1 MRFYTRFLSLIVAM
15 PLLLA
20 GSATW
25 NPQPWLGDLAQ
36 IRTAIDRDYP
46 NRDWLITER
55 EVSLDKWF
63 DRAADAI
70 SNGASDDDA
79 RRALD
84 ALIKRFNDGHL
95 ELEWPRPK
103 TDAPSGSSSLLP
115 PPPTSVAEFCA
126 ARGFDARQVS
136 IGTAAAMRGYV
147 SSLGGEFATG
157 SVRVGRYQVGI
168 LRIGVF
174 SPLGYPN
181 LCIQAVASAKVAI
194 DQPCNEACED
204 KLLKSAHNLMTRELM
219 ASVERLKRSGAQV
232 LLIDLTRNGG
242 GTDWAEAA
250 ARVVSPVPLKSAPVQ
265 VIRSPAWAARWR
277 ALASNLRS
285 DGALAL
291 ANKADALARGLEP
304 CSQPACTRLAPA
316 GFASGLLAQASP
328 GDFAGKAWGPEVFG
342 PSQFP
347 YRERVWKGPLV
358 VLVDAETWS
367 AAEQVA
373 ALIQDNNAGVVMGE
387 RTGGAGCGHM
397 YGNQS
402 IVLSHS
408 EAKLSI
414 PNCARLRRDGSNEV
428 GGIIPD
434 VPTGVRW
441 SDGPRIAGRITYEK
455 FPEAIA
461 KAKRLR

>member
-1 MRFYTRFLSLIVAM
+1 MRSYTRFLALFVAL
-15 PLLLA
+15 PLVLA
-20 GSATW
+20 GSAPW

-63 DRAADAI
+63 DRAADSIA
-70 SNGASDDDA
+70 NGASDDDA
-79 RRALD
+79 RWALD

-95 ELEWPRPK
+95 ELEWPRPQ
-103 TDAPSGSSSLLP
+103 TDAPSGSSSLPP
-115 PPPTSVAEFCA
+115 PPPTSVTEFCA

-136 IGTAAAMRGYV
+136 TGTAAAMPGYV
-147 SSLGGEFATG
+147 TAPGGEFATG
-157 SVRVGRYQVGI
+157 SMRVGRQQVGV
-168 LRIGVF
+168 LRIGAF

-181 LCIQAVASAKVAI
+181 LCVQAVALAKIEI
-194 DQPCNEACED
+194 DQPCDEACED
-204 KLLKSAHNLMTRELM
+204 RLLTQTQNLMTRELM
-219 ASVERLKRSGAQV
+219 AAVERLKRTGAQV

-250 ARVVSPVPLKSAPVQ
+250 ARVISPVPLQSAPVY
-265 VIRSPAWAARWR
+265 VMRSPAWVERWR
-277 ALASNLRS
+277 ALASKLHS

-304 CSQPACTRLAPA
+304 CSQPACTRLASA

-328 GDFAGKAWGPEVFG
+328 GDFAGKAWGAEVFG

-347 YRERVWKGPLV
+347 YQERVWQGPLV
-358 VLVDAETWS
+358 VLVDGQTWS
-367 AAEQVA
+367 AAEQFA
-373 ALIQDNNAGVVMGE
+373 ALIQDNHSGIVMGE

-397 YGNQS
+397 YGNQP

-408 EAKLSI
+408 KAKLSM
-414 PNCARLRRDGSNEV
+414 PNCARLRRDGSNEI

-441 SDGPRIAGRITYEK
+441 NDGPRIAGRITFERL
-455 FPEAIA
+455 PEAIA